1 MSKTSEKTENDL
13 EVGSEAWLADLL
25 SKRYTKEW
33 QKDVLALL
41 DKDELIENYPST
53 DGLSRLTRLI
63 FGEYSSYIDV
73 AKAPTHGDRSATVV
87 VRVIIDNNT
96 MSTYSGAAD
105 VYEFNT
111 KSPYNK
117 HPVAT
122 AETKAL
128 GRALKKLLGL
138 KVHTHEEMMDDEF
151 SYEKLSEQQVR
162 AVENLAKKLN
172 VELEPF
178 LQENAGVSLE
188 VFKGGNSGL
197 SKEQGLQL
205 LNKLNDIQNG
215 KV

>member
-1 MSKTSEKTENDL
+1 MSKTSDKTEDNS
-13 EVGSEAWLADLL
+13 VGSEAWLTNLL

-33 QKDVLALL
+33 QKEVLALL

-63 FGEYSSYIDV
+63 FGEYSSFIEV
-73 AKAPTHGDRSATVV
+73 PKAPTHGDRSATVIV
-87 VRVIIDNNT
+87 EVQCAGSN
-96 MSTYSGAAD
+96 YAGAAD

-178 LQENAGVSLE
+178 LQENAGISLE
-188 VFKGGNSGL
+188 VFKSGNSGL
-197 SKEQGLQL
+197 SKDQGLQL

-215 KV
+215 KA